1 MLLTIETAK
10 QIAIE
15 NAKKIQDPQVRE
27 FTLIHSEKVGL
38 IANLIGKKLGLKT
51 DLFLIAGRVHDIGYS
66 VDFDNHALLGVQM
79 LQVAGYEVDELLK
92 DCILNHGTHG
102 NPKYYEGKIFQIA
115 DKLSIFDFDVVQV
128 LLKYNDF
135 PLKGEPIE
143 FLKKMSNNALELIKK
158 F

>member
-15 NAKKIQDPQVRE
+15 NSHKIQDPQVRE

-38 IANLIGKKLGLKT
+38 IANLIGKKMWLKT
-51 DLFLIAGRVHDIGYS
+51 DLFLIAGRVHDIWYS
-66 VDFDNHALLGVQM
+66 VDFDNHAVLWVQI
-79 LQVAGYEVDELLK
+79 LQALWYEMDELLK
-92 DCILNHGTHG
+92 DCILNHGTHWV
-102 NPKYYEGKIFQIA
+102 PKYYEGKIFQIA
-115 DKLSIFDFDVVQV
+115 DKLSIFDYDVVQMI
-128 LLKYNDF
+128 LKYNDF

-143 FLKKMSNNALELIKK
+143 FLKKMSSTAFELIKK